1 MNESMAANPISPYG
15 VTKLTVEG
23 YLRSYHVAHGLETVA
38 LRYFNAYGPRQSFDI
53 QSQYGGV
60 IVLFLGRLL
69 KNLPPIIFGDGEQ
82 TRDFVYVED
91 IVEANML
98 ALKSNRADGETVNI
112 GSGARTSINSLAKV
126 LKELTNKT
134 DLDNMYENAR
144 PGDVKHSYSDIGKAR
159 ELLGYVPKYRLEE
172 GLSELVEWYVRTR
185 S

>member
-1 MNESMAANPISPYG
+1 
-15 VTKLTVEG
+15 
-23 YLRSYHVAHGLETVA
+23 
-38 LRYFNAYGPRQSFDI
+38 
-53 QSQYGGV
+53 
-60 IVLFLGRLL
+60 
-69 KNLPPIIFGDGEQ
+69 
-82 TRDFVYVED
+82 
-91 IVEANML
+91 ML

-159 ELLGYVPKYRLEE
+159 ELLGYVPKYHLEE